1 MEITSHWSGG
11 LSRDAYDAGDERT
24 VHFRPPRRR
33 YTPPSALM
41 TLSRFAPMIDLSF
54 LLLIFFMTTTRFSK
68 PEGLLTSEMPKYAGG
83 SGRGPAVPLPE
94 SPIILRLTPMGPG
107 PDDYAIRIDGFAQ
120 APARIDGVTEFLRGV
135 QQRPGFDRKT
145 PVLIIAHDEIRWDYV
160 VKCWNAVLVAGC
172 ENVAFATP

>member
-1 MEITSHWSGG
+1 MEITSGWSGHV
-11 LSRDAYDAGDERT
+11 SRETGDEAT

-41 TLSRFAPMIDLSF
+41 TLSRFAPMIDMSF
-54 LLLIFFMTTTRFSK
+54 LLLIFFMTTTRFAK

-83 SGRGPAVPLPE
+83 SGSGPAVPLPE
-94 SPIILRLTPMGPG
+94 SPIIIRLTPMGPG
-107 PDDYAIRIDGFAQ
+107 PEDYAIRIDGFGQ
-120 APARIDGVTEFLRGV
+120 APTRIDGLSEFLRGV

-145 PVLIIAHDEIRWDYV
+145 PVIIMAHDEIRWDQV

>member
-1 MEITSHWSGG
+1 MEIASQTPFAG
-11 LSRDAYDAGDERT
+11 SRGAYEGEEGT

-33 YTPPSALM
+33 YEQPSALM

-54 LLLIFFMTTTRFSK
+54 LLLIFFMTTTRFAK

-83 SGRGPAVPLPE
+83 SGSGPAVPLPE
-94 SPIILRLTPMGPG
+94 SPIILRLTPVATGA
-107 PDDYAIRIDGFAQ
+107 DDYTIRVDGFAQ
-120 APARIDGVTEFLRGV
+120 APARIEGLAEFLRGV

-145 PVLIIAHDEIRWDYV
+145 PVIIMAHDEIRWDHV
-160 VKCWNAVLVAGC
+160 VKCWNAVLVAGS

>member
-1 MEITSHWSGG
+1 MEITSQWSGRV
-11 LSRDAYDAGDERT
+11 SHDAGDEAT

-41 TLSRFAPMIDLSF
+41 TLSRFAPMIDMSF
-54 LLLIFFMTTTRFSK
+54 LLLIFFMTTTRFAK

-83 SGRGPAVPLPE
+83 SGSGPAVPLPE

-107 PDDYAIRIDGFAQ
+107 TNDYAICIDGFGQAPTRIDGLSDF
-120 APARIDGVTEFLRGV
+120 VRGV
-135 QQRPGFDRKT
+135 QQRPGFDRRT
-145 PVLIIAHDEIRWDYV
+145 PVIIMAHDEIRWDQV
-160 VKCWNAVLVAGC
+160 VKCWNAVLLAGC

>member
-1 MEITSHWSGG
+1 MEITSPWSGG
-11 LSRDAYDAGDERT
+11 VSRDFYDAGDERT

-41 TLSRFAPMIDLSF
+41 TLSRFAPMIDMSF
-54 LLLIFFMTTTRFSK
+54 LLLIFFMTTTRFAK

-83 SGRGPAVPLPE
+83 SGSGPAVPLPE

-107 PDDYAIRIDGFAQ
+107 PDDYAIRIDGFGQ
-120 APARIDGVTEFLRGV
+120 APARIDGLSEFLRGV
-135 QQRPGFDRKT
+135 QQQPGFDHKT
-145 PVLIIAHDEIRWDYV
+145 PVIIMAHDEIRWDQV
-160 VKCWNAVLVAGC
+160 VKCWNAVLVSGC